1 MNHSTEVIIFD
12 LDGTL
17 VNLNVDWVNVKK
29 KLENIFKINFNPL
42 FLKIIDLKRSERIK
56 AYEVL
61 KKFERESNVKWEIN
75 TSLVNWIK
83 KNHKQYRIF
92 LLTNN
97 SRETTDRFL
106 SKSKLDQII
115 DFSLSVEETDFPKP
129 HSSGLQSLLNSQSVD
144 KNKVLLVGDS
154 IREKILA
161 EKNNL
166 NYIIEN
172 WFEVNGFELLQ
183 KKIEQKKLTPKEGL
197 IS

>member
-1 MNHSTEVIIFD
+1 MNHSTEAIIFD

-106 SKSKLDQII
+106 SKSKLEQII

-183 KKIEQKKLTPKEGL
+183 KKIKQKKLTPKEGL

>member
-106 SKSKLDQII
+106 SKSKLEQII

-183 KKIEQKKLTPKEGL
+183 KKIKQKKLTPKEGL